1 MSNDRKL
8 NPDEAAKKL
17 QSMVSLGMPDT
28 KYSGPDNRQLSPA
41 EPAQTSK
48 TSVEEKPPEQEASA
62 HPTPAPVRRKRR
74 EQPESYMETYFR
86 RIDFTDRQ
94 PLYIT
99 RATHEKLMLIV
110 NIIGGRKATISSY
123 VENILLQHLDSHRE
137 EISRLFDEHYINPV
151 TDR

>member
-1 MSNDRKL
+1 MNNDRKL

-17 QSMVSLGMPDT
+17 QDMVSFGIPDT
-28 KYSGPDNRQLSPA
+28 KYSGKDNLPDSPT
-41 EPAQTSK
+41 EPLRTSA
-48 TSVEEKPPEQEASA
+48 EEKQPEQE
-62 HPTPAPVRRKRR
+62 TPALPAPAPTRRKRR
-74 EQPESYMETYFR
+74 EQVGDYTETYFR
-86 RIDFTDRQ
+86 RIDFADRQ

-99 RATHEKLMLIV
+99 RATHERLMLIV

-137 EISRLFDEHYINPV
+137 ELGRLFDEHYINPV

>member
-1 MSNDRKL
+1 MNNDRKL

-17 QSMVSLGMPDT
+17 QSMVSLGIPDT
-28 KYSGPDNRQLSPA
+28 KYSVQDDRQLPPT
-41 EPAQTSK
+41 EPPQTPIK
-48 TSVEEKPPEQEASA
+48 EKQAEQEN
-62 HPTPAPVRRKRR
+62 PTFPAPSPVSIRRKRR

-86 RIDFTDRQ
+86 RIDFADRQ

-99 RATHEKLMLIV
+99 RATHERLMLIV

-137 EISRLFDEHYINPV
+137 EIGRLFDEHYINPV

>member
-1 MSNDRKL
+1 MNNDRKL

-17 QSMVSLGMPDT
+17 QDMVSFGIPDT
-28 KYSGPDNRQLSPA
+28 KYSGKDNLPDYPA
-41 EPAQTSK
+41 EPLR
-48 TSVEEKPPEQEASA
+48 TSVEEKQPEQET
-62 HPTPAPVRRKRR
+62 PELPAPAPIRRKRR
-74 EQPESYMETYFR
+74 EQVGDYTETYFR
-86 RIDFTDRQ
+86 RIDFADRQ

-99 RATHEKLMLIV
+99 RATHERLMLIV

-137 EISRLFDEHYINPV
+137 EIGRLFDEHYINPA